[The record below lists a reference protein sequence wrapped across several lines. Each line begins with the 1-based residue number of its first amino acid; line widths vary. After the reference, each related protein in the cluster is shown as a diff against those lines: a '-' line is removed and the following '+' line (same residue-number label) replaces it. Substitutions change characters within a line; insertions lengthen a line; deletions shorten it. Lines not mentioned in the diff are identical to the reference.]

1 MTLRQIASAIR
12 NHVVDGIKGVT
23 NEAFSMEQLMLE
35 ALIESKALIAM
46 RIREGV
52 IDPRSINQRIDGIE
66 INCQDTSN
74 NCEVKS
80 QLTAP
85 HITIPKLLVSIKVS
99 DAIEYLGP
107 MDNSKNF
114 RVYTDIDYKYN
125 KYTLTGKSNPYVW
138 INTSGTNNGMYDVYF
153 FNMGKYNNL
162 KFVSIIALFENPDT
176 LMNSEYGEQFRDSEF
191 FAPSMIQKE
200 IIDTLT
206 QKYVNYYRQLNRQ
219 IEPNT
224 QEKY

>member
-1 MTLRQIASAIR
+1 MTLRQLASAIR

-35 ALIESKALIAM
+35 VLIESKSLIAL

-52 IDPRSINQRIDGIE
+52 IDARSINQRIDGIE
-66 INCQDTSN
+66 INCQDTSG
-74 NCEVKS
+74 NCEIES
-80 QLTAP
+80 QITAP
-85 HITIPKLLVSIKVS
+85 HITIPKLLVSVS
-99 DAIEYLGP
+99 IQDSIEYLGP

-114 RVYTDIDYKYN
+114 KVYTDIDYQYN
-125 KYTLTGKSNPYVW
+125 KYKLTGKSRPYAW
-138 INTSGTNNGMYDVYF
+138 INTSGVKEGMYDVYF
-153 FNMGKYNNL
+153 FNMGKYDNL
-162 KFVSIIALFENPDT
+162 KFVSIVALFENPET
-176 LMNSEYGEQFRDSEF
+176 LLNTEYSDQFTDAEF
-191 FAPSMIQKE
+191 YAPSMIQKE
-200 IIDTLT
+200 VIDSIT

>member
-23 NEAFSMEQLMLE
+23 NEAFSTEQLMLE
-35 ALIESKALIAM
+35 VLIESKTLIAQH
-46 RIREGV
+46 IKEGI

-66 INCQDTSN
+66 INCQDTSG
-74 NCEVKS
+74 NCEIKS
-80 QLTAP
+80 QLSAP
-85 HITIPKLLVSIKVS
+85 HITIPKLLVSIS
-99 DAIEYLGP
+99 IEDSIEYLGP

-114 RVYTDIDYKYN
+114 KVYTDVDYKYN
-125 KYTLTGKSNPYVW
+125 KYKLTGKKRPYVW
-138 INTSGTNNGMYDVYF
+138 VNTSGVKEGMYDVYF
-153 FNMGKYNNL
+153 FNMGKYSNL
-162 KFVSIIALFENPDT
+162 KFVSIVALFENPEALYNT
-176 LMNSEYGEQFRDSEF
+176 EYRDQFTDAEF
-191 FAPSMIQKE
+191 FAPSLVQKE
-200 IIDTLT
+200 VIDSIT